1 MPINIYAYQHGL
13 YPRSEKVVSATRSL
27 DRGRVDGSAV
37 TEAFERDEAQFVRVQ
52 QQAGVDFFSDGL
64 IRWQDIFRP
73 LAEPNGSMRAG
84 RLVRWFDTNTFF
96 RAPDLSK
103 TLGGAAS
110 AAIVPGESVP
120 KPRVASLPSPYMFSR
135 AAQVGTRE
143 RNPLMVEIA
152 ERLLRPAIGAA
163 VAAGCRLIHLE
174 EPWLAYFGI
183 EDRDWAPLQE
193 ALRALQPGSGVTVLL
208 HCYFGDAARFLDQ
221 LRRLPVDGIG
231 VDLVETDIS
240 ELAGGWDK
248 DLLIG
253 CLNGRSSIVEPIEST
268 VELARR
274 VADTVRP
281 RNLYLSSTSELGFL
295 PTTVAEKKV
304 QRLGEAAKRLKELVS
319 V

>member
-1 MPINIYAYQHGL
+1 VPINIYAYQHGL

-27 DRGRVDGSAV
+27 DRGRVDGTAV
-37 TEAFERDEAQFVRVQ
+37 TAAFEQDEAQFVRVQ
-52 QQAGVDFFSDGL
+52 QQAGVDFYSDGL

-73 LAEPNGSMRAG
+73 LAESKVSMRAG
-84 RLVRWFDTNTFF
+84 PLVRWFDTNTFF

-103 TLGGAAS
+103 TLGGPGPAAT
-110 AAIVPGESVP
+110 VPSESVP
-120 KPRVASLPSPYMFSR
+120 QPRVASLPSPYMFSR
-135 AAQVGTRE
+135 AARVGTRE

-163 VAAGCRLIHLE
+163 VAAGCRVVHLE

-193 ALRALQPGSGVTVLL
+193 ALQALKPGSGATILL
-208 HCYFGDAARFLDQ
+208 HCYFGDAARFLGQ

-240 ELAGGWDK
+240 ELAGGWEK

-253 CLNGRSSIVEPIEST
+253 CLNGRSSIVEPIDRT

-295 PTTVAEKKV
+295 PTTVAEQKV